1 MTLAMKRKWANK
13 SHLPE
18 GWGLVWCQAF
28 LLLLLLHSLPYSTGF
43 HTPPHNPLPP
53 HLCTSLQALHSM
65 TVHFILFNTSHNLYS
80 FCNKVPGGVA
90 DWVKGETG
98 LKLSSPSPLLTLTQ
112 LCPCHLSPP
121 PHHHLQNLLVLPQF
135 GQLLLLLMLDIIW
148 GGGFAVSCSPP
159 SLQRLREECELLR
172 RVWGVDCLLFKLV
185 KIMVC
190 PKYFCRTLQILHQA
204 MGQRCSSPSP
214 SLVAFHLASKWPH
227 RTQNIV

>member
-121 PHHHLQNLLVLPQF
+121 PPSPPPPPEL
-135 GQLLLLLMLDIIW
+135 
-148 GGGFAVSCSPP
+148 ACSPP
-159 SLQRLREECELLR
+159 IWPTSSASYVRYY
-172 RVWGVDCLLFKLV
+172 WGGLCCQLF
-185 KIMVC
+185 
-190 PKYFCRTLQILHQA
+190 
-204 MGQRCSSPSP
+204 SPII
-214 SLVAFHLASKWPH
+214 ATFERGMWAS
-227 RTQNIV
+227 